1 MIIMIDRGKF
11 VKFVTNSLPYTLE
24 EIGIMLKELFL
35 VFVGLAVTLS
45 EDVDGLMVMLTGN
58 LVDIEPICDLD

>member
-1 MIIMIDRGKF
+1 MIDRGKF